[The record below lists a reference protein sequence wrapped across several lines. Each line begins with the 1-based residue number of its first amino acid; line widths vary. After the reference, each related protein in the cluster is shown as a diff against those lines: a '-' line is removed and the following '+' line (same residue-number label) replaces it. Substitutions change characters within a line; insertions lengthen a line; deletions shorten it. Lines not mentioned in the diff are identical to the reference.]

1 MVAQGV
7 ADAGVDGLY
16 GVGGA
21 FQGGVA
27 AGEVG
32 EKDVLAGE
40 AFEAFVGAAGAG
52 VGVPPLLS
60 GQGRGGGVVLGGG
73 ALVEPGLECAVLP
86 MRSVPAT

>member
-1 MVAQGV
+1 M
-7 ADAGVDGLY
+7 
-16 GVGGA
+16 
-21 FQGGVA
+21 
-27 AGEVG
+27 
-32 EKDVLAGE
+32 
-40 AFEAFVGAAGAG
+40 FEAFVGAAGAG